1 MRSLRLLKTEKF
13 TIPNLLT
20 EEPLIPELMQEAA
33 TPEALA
39 EAVAALLGDPA
50 RCEAIRRRFATL
62 RSELA
67 LGADDCAADAVISLL
82 DKSG

>member
-1 MRSLRLLKTEKF
+1 
-13 TIPNLLT
+13 
-20 EEPLIPELMQEAA
+20 MQEAA

-39 EAVAALLGDPA
+39 GAVASFLNDPV
-50 RCEAIRRRFATL
+50 RCEAISRRFVTL

-82 DKSG
+82 AN